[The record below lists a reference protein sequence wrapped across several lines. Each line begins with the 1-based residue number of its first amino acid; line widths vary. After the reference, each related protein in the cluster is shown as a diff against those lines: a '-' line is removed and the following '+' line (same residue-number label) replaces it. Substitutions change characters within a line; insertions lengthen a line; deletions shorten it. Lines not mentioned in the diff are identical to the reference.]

1 MELDSTGKRMVAD
14 SENAIATFGQL
25 NQLRQTVEEL
35 TELQLEVLR
44 IMRKLSEMN
53 KNEIQ
58 HPMNFID
65 KENAL
70 DEVADNYIMLSQIR
84 IMFGSSDEDMQ
95 RRINR
100 KLTKL
105 ESEMELC

>member
-1 MELDSTGKRMVAD
+1 MELDSTGKRMVEDA
-14 SENAIATFGQL
+14 ENAIATFGQL

-35 TELQLEVLR
+35 AELQLEILR
-44 IMRKLSEMN
+44 MIRKLDEMTR
-53 KNEIQ
+53 NEIQ
-58 HPMNFID
+58 HPMNFIN

-70 DEVADNYIMLSQIR
+70 DEVADNYIMLRQIR